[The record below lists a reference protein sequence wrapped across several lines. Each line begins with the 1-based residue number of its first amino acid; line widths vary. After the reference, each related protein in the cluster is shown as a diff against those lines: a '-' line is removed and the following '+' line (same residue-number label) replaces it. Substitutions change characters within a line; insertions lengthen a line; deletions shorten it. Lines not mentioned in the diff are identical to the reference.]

1 MRFVHISDNHLGFRQ
16 FGLFERENDFYDVF
30 DRAVE
35 EIIKERPNFVIHSG
49 DLFEASRPPTR
60 ALLLV
65 QRSFSRLKDEN
76 IPIYA
81 IPGNHDTIMRKNT
94 YPPQILYEMFGLKL
108 ISKKNPFYVQDGV
121 FIGGSPYISKYYSK
135 SLKERIKFL
144 GERSK
149 DYDKSILVLHQAIDK
164 YLPYEFELKIGD
176 LPKCF
181 DYYALGHIHDRIIDD
196 FGRGRLAYP
205 GSTEIW
211 KIDELKNYKK
221 KGKGFYLV
229 DLDGDIPDVQ
239 GVNLEM
245 SREVIEEKIE
255 FSEFEE
261 DIGRLKRYIEEM
273 ETMPILY
280 LTVKGDFERSFVHKK
295 LIDSLSNISLHIR
308 VNYDLEDDIEGGEYY
323 KEIAKGS
330 LNIKDMIKMSYGE
343 GEEKKEYSTFA
354 VSLFDLLSSNKIED
368 AKELTEKFYEGFK

>member
-35 EIIKERPNFVIHSG
+35 EIIKERPDFVIHSG

-181 DYYALGHIHDRIIDD
+181 DYYALGHIHNRIIDD
-196 FGRGRLAYP
+196 FGRGRLAYS

-255 FSEFEE
+255 FSEFKE

-280 LTVKGDFERSFVHKK
+280 LTVKGDFDRSFVHKK
-295 LIDSLSNISLHIR
+295 LMSTLSNISLHIR
-308 VNYDLEDDIEGGEYY
+308 VNYDLEDDIEREEYY